1 MRRYTAQ
8 KQFKKAAKPTT
19 ITDAVLLKKLQH
31 AADLEKRQNEE
42 ESMNMVGTEVT
53 YGTIIQVNYFS
64 YLLVQCIYI
73 LQSIVHKRSSV
84 R

>member
-53 YGTIIQVNYFS
+53 YGTIIQVHSLINQ
-64 YLLVQCIYI
+64 LIVLVQCLYI
-73 LQSIVHKRSSV
+73 
-84 R
+84 

>member
-1 MRRYTAQ
+1 MNRYTAQ

-42 ESMNMVGTEVT
+42 ESMNMTGQEVT
-53 YGTIIQVNYFS
+53 YGSIIQV
-64 YLLVQCIYI
+64 LLC
-73 LQSIVHKRSSV
+73 
-84 R
+84 